1 MIILTDIFVNSIRT
15 SRSIPGIR
23 QGILKNVS
31 YVLIQISTSLLHES
45 NTTHGKTL
53 NVYEVKHNSLCL
65 TFVVKLDII
74 ASEDYF
80 RALSTGENK
89 NNNKNKQK
97 QNKNKNKT
105 KTKKQKKKQK
115 KQKKKHVVVEMWDL
129 TMNGF

>member
-53 NVYEVKHNSLCL
+53 NVYEVKHNRLCV
-65 TFVVKLDII
+65 TFVVKLDIT
-74 ASEDYF
+74 ASEEYF

-89 NNNKNKQK
+89 NNNKNKNKKQK
-97 QNKNKNKT
+97 QNKT
-105 KTKKQKKKQK
+105 KQNNKKKK
-115 KQKKKHVVVEMWDL
+115 KKKKKKHVVVEMWVL